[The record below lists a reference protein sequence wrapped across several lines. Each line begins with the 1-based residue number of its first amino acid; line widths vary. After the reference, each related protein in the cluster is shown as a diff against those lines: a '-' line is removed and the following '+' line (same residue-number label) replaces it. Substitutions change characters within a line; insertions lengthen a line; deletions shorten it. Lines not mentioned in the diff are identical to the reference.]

1 MGKRD
6 KEIVYDP
13 EEQRAFLKKF
23 YKSKGEKKRLQ
34 KKKQERF
41 KRKQKKRNDSEQSS
55 ERAPPSAPEP
65 LCLAPEFT
73 TESIEEIDNQHN
85 AVVTVMTK
93 KLKYN

>member
-23 YKSKGEKKRLQ
+23 YKSKGEKKKLQ

-41 KRKQKKRNDSEQSS
+41 KRKQRKQEESEHSP
-55 ERAPPSAPEP
+55 ERAPLSAPQP
-65 LCLAPEFT
+65 LSSPPEFT

-85 AVVTVMTK
+85 AVVTVITK
-93 KLKYN
+93 KLKNN

>member
-1 MGKRD
+1 MGKRN

-23 YKSKGEKKRLQ
+23 YKSKGEKKRLK

-41 KRKQKKRNDSEQSS
+41 KRKQKKQDNPEQSS
-55 ERAPPSAPEP
+55 ELPLSAPSVSLP
-65 LCLAPEFT
+65 PEFT

-85 AVVTVMTK
+85 AVVTVITK
-93 KLKYN
+93 KLKNN